1 MCSVRL
7 RHNLTTF
14 NKSPF
19 VAPQQRQEKW
29 NVAALLEILFIE
41 L

>member
-1 MCSVRL
+1 MCSARL

-14 NKSPF
+14 IKSPF
-19 VAPQQRQEKW
+19 VALRLGLGKW
-29 NVAALLEILFIE
+29 NTAALLEILFIE